1 MVRKQEGET
10 EGGGGQRLLASLKL
24 FKSYRAKE
32 EMLKQ
37 VLAK

>member
-1 MVRKQEGET
+1 MVRKKKGAT
-10 EGGGGQRLLASLKL
+10 GGGGQRLLASLKL

>member
-1 MVRKQEGET
+1 MVRKKKGET
-10 EGGGGQRLLASLKL
+10 EGGGQRLLASLEL

-32 EMLKQ
+32 EIIKQ